1 MTTAGRRR
9 FVLLDR
15 DGTINVER
23 DHLTDPDRIE
33 LIDGA
38 AEALRDLAAR
48 GFGLVVVTNQSPIGR
63 GMMDRARLAEIHE
76 RLTRELAA
84 RGARLDGIYFCPHHP
99 DAGCACR
106 KPATGMAEQAS
117 AEHGFEPSECF
128 VVGDSEGDIG
138 LARALGATGILVRT
152 GRGAETERAAAVHWD
167 HVVDDLPAATQLIER
182 LSPVL
187 LA

>member
-23 DHLTDPDRIE
+23 GHLTDPDRIE

-138 LARALGATGILVRT
+138 LARALGAIRARGPSSSVGCGSGASSSSSPSTGSWV
-152 GRGAETERAAAVHWD
+152 GQPGS
-167 HVVDDLPAATQLIER
+167 PGCSGMAT
-182 LSPVL
+182 
-187 LA
+187 